1 MFYRTS
7 CDMYFKFHDN
17 TSYVEHLRWQRVF
30 DIISRKFQIKTL
42 PINQRFLPAGAVP
55 SPRMVPLL
63 PIYLLTIVGLP
74 VHCSSSKSS
83 GMYASS
89 VCCLFHN
96 LKFLCSGGYFLMSQE
111 TLQQSCSSILLF
123 QLLWLPHTFWWEVC
137 QCCQVLVRPPC
148 QALLR
153 YIELDLMQMMI

>member
-1 MFYRTS
+1 MFSRTS

-17 TSYVEHLRWQRVF
+17 TSYVEHLRWQLF
-30 DIISRKFQIKTL
+30 FISKTVPNL
-42 PINQRFLPAGAVP
+42 NIDQRFLPSGAVP

-83 GMYASS
+83 GMYAS

-96 LKFLCSGGYFLMSQE
+96 LKFLFSGGFFLMFEE
-111 TLQQSCSSILLF
+111 TLQQSCSSVLLF

-153 YIELDLMQMMI
+153 YFELDRMQVII

>member
-1 MFYRTS
+1 MFSRTS

-30 DIISRKFQIKTL
+30 DIISKTFLIKTL
-42 PINQRFLPAGAVP
+42 TINQRILPAGAVP

-63 PIYLLTIVGLP
+63 PIYLLTIVGVP

-83 GMYASS
+83 GMYAS

-111 TLQQSCSSILLF
+111 TLQQSCPSVLLF
-123 QLLWLPHTFWWEVC
+123 QLLWLPHTHWWEVC

-153 YIELDLMQMMI
+153 YIELDLMQVII